1 MQAWCSLTISAELW
15 VQRRDHIPSTSAHP
29 LAPLPPASR
38 PLLAHYTGSQLEM
51 ERAKALSHEATAE
64 ELKQRIATL
73 QELKLKEQLEH
84 SQAIDK
90 MIAQLQDAQAK
101 VAEASGIRKKA
112 EAKYITAREWA
123 C

>member
-1 MQAWCSLTISAELW
+1 VLVNCA
-15 VQRRDHIPSTSAHP
+15 
-29 LAPLPPASR
+29 
-38 PLLAHYTGSQLEM
+38 GSQLET

-84 SQAIDK
+84 SEAIDK
-90 MIAQLQDAQAK
+90 MIAQLKDAQAK
-101 VAEASGIRKKA
+101 VAEASEVRKKA
-112 EAKYITAREWA
+112 EVKCITAREWV